1 MFDEDKE
8 IDIYEINE
16 KQKLLSTHSLHNQ
29 LNRIEQNILTKSEES
44 LMPSCNMS
52 LNDLRN
58 NTNLTKNSPKIA
70 NLDAESRQNLMKSG
84 ENISGRSSQLS
95 SFSNTKSTETTK
107 SELIQRILYSFK
119 PTINLKCSP
128 DNTTDGSLS
137 SINERIIPCQS
148 LNLSN
153 QIYIH
158 FKDANELGL
167 KPHINDLL
175 ERINCANKCTC
186 HRIEINFNNH
196 ILNQELSYQQKQ
208 SILRI
213 VLRRQQIFDQ
223 YFSQTP
229 A

>member
-1 MFDEDKE
+1 
-8 IDIYEINE
+8 
-16 KQKLLSTHSLHNQ
+16 
-29 LNRIEQNILTKSEES
+29 
-44 LMPSCNMS
+44 MS

-175 ERINCANKCTC
+175 ERINCANKCAC